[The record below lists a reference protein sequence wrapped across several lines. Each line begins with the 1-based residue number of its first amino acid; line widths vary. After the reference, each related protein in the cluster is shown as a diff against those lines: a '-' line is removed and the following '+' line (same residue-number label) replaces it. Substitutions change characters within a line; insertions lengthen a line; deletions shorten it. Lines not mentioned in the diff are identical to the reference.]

1 MKKNIYCV
9 IIVDDEEKARKNL
22 ANVLAGHSDMQIVA
36 EASNA
41 NEAIKLITDHQ
52 PDILFLDIKMPE
64 IDGFGVL
71 DVLQKKQLC
80 DFEIIFLTA
89 YENYAIKAIKY
100 AAFDYLLK
108 PIDPDE
114 LSTALNNFR
123 LKQKKANNLN
133 IEDLKEVFNPCPKLR
148 VPVKNGF
155 EFINPNEI
163 LYIEGEGAYSN
174 IFTTNS
180 AKLMACRN
188 LKNIEEELQ
197 QYNFIR
203 VHKAYLINK
212 SFLSAFNKNTQE
224 CTLKYFD
231 KTINIPVSQ
240 RMVKNI
246 SL

>member
-1 MKKNIYCV
+1 MKKNIYPV
-9 IIVDDEEKARKNL
+9 IIVDDEDRARKNL
-22 ANVLAGHSDMQIVA
+22 ANLLAEHSDMQIVA

-41 NEAIKLITDHQ
+41 NEAIKLISEHQ
-52 PDILFLDIKMPE
+52 PDIVFLDIKMPE
-64 IDGFGVL
+64 TDGFGIL
-71 DVLQKKQLC
+71 DALQKKQLC

-114 LSTALNNFR
+114 LNTALNNFR
-123 LKQKKANNLN
+123 IKQNKANNLN
-133 IEDLKEVFNPCPKLR
+133 IEALKEIFNPCPKLR
-148 VPVKNGF
+148 VPVKNGI

-163 LYIEGEGAYSN
+163 LYVEGDGAYST
-174 IFTTNS
+174 IYTTNS

-197 QYNFIR
+197 QFNFIR

-212 SFLSAFNKNTQE
+212 SYLSAFNKLKGE
-224 CTLKYFD
+224 CTLSFFG
-231 KTINIPVSQ
+231 KTKNIPVSQ
-240 RMVKNI
+240 RMTKNI
-246 SL
+246 NI